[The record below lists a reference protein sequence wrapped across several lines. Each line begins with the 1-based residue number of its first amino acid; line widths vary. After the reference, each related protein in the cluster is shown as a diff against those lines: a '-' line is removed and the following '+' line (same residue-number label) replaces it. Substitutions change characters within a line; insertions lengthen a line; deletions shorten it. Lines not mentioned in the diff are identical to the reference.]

1 MTRKIIIDKMHAGI
15 DHEPCLLVAEQQRI
29 DEEMEIEDFAC
40 ADGNMINSTQTSEEL
55 NVNTSFNPSGL
66 LHSTCST
73 NEIATQT
80 EWNDNLSEGSRNF
93 KDSIKIAFAASH
105 AAANIFPHQSRIAFE
120 KFFGAQY
127 HLSADETSPEPKHK
141 TPFTT
146 EQFEPDKDVLPS
158 VKTIA

>member
-1 MTRKIIIDKMHAGI
+1 M
-15 DHEPCLLVAEQQRI
+15 
-29 DEEMEIEDFAC
+29 
-40 ADGNMINSTQTSEEL
+40 

-105 AAANIFPHQSRIAFE
+105 AAANIFQHQSRIAFE

-158 VKTIA
+158 VKTIAWMKHLMAKQQEWNAAYSSAEHDTIRCCHCALRHYHHEKA